1 MGTSREPKPAKYFVA
16 LLSSSPDLLTAVETE
31 LTAILGEVDGRSEV
45 VPWTASKF
53 YEKEMGAGLLRRFV
67 SFLPLASPGN
77 LAAAK
82 IQTQRIEEQYRERGL
97 SGRRVNLDPGYL
109 DVYKVVLGSTK
120 NACQRIYLHSGIYGE
135 ATLLYY
141 DGGFHGLDYTYQDYL
156 WLETLVF
163 FTTLRE
169 AYLAQLRKLG

>member
-1 MGTSREPKPAKYFVA
+1 MGTPWEPKPAKYFVA

-31 LTAILGEVDGRSEV
+31 LAAILGEIDGRSEV
-45 VPWTASKF
+45 IPWTASKF
-53 YEKEMGAGLLRRFV
+53 YEKEMGAGLLRRFM

-82 IQTQRIEEQYRERGL
+82 IQTQRIEERYRARG
-97 SGRRVNLDPGYL
+97 SGSRRVNLDPGYL

-156 WLETLVF
+156 WLETLAF

-169 AYLAQLRKLG
+169 GYLAQLRKLG